1 MMTMDWKDWDAYKLG
16 IIDENG
22 KRQRNV
28 KLDSDEKKSAY
39 TPFIRLAANLKRLVS
54 NIPGG
59 GSKLGSFASALF
71 LIKEKVG
78 QKGIESICEKFHVDV
93 LDFLNEKNEWFIL
106 DEKQLSP
113 GIYRVKNPKLLN
125 VSCAEMVWP
134 KDQVRIQDD
143 CYPVGD
149 VFGVEAALNILDL
162 KLEKKHWPII
172 KPFLIFL
179 NYIKNDQYTGI
190 VMDPNVVDALRKI

>member
-1 MMTMDWKDWDAYKLG
+1 MGLVKRAADLAYTFRFIRLMAMDWKNWDAYKLG

-28 KLDSDEKKSAY
+28 KLDNNEKKSAY

-78 QKGIESICEKFHVDV
+78 EKGIKTICKEMDIDV
-93 LDFLNEKNEWFIL
+93 LDFLNEKNEWFL
-106 DEKQLSP
+106 LEEKQLSP
-113 GIYRVKNPKLLN
+113 GIYKVENPKLLN
-125 VSCAEMVWP
+125 GSCAEMVWP
-134 KDQVRIQDD
+134 KDQIRIKDD

-149 VFGVEAALNILDL
+149 VFGVDIYEATHVNT
-162 KLEKKHWPII
+162 EKKV
-172 KPFLIFL
+172 FVTASELI
-179 NYIKNDQYTGI
+179 
-190 VMDPNVVDALRKI
+190 R

>member
-1 MMTMDWKDWDAYKLG
+1 MGILKRAADLAYTFRFIRMMAMDWKSWDAYKLG

-28 KLDSDEKKSAY
+28 KLDNDEKKSAY

-78 QKGIESICEKFHVDV
+78 EKGIKTICKEMDIDV
-93 LDFLNEKNEWFIL
+93 LDFLNEKNEWFL
-106 DEKQLSP
+106 LEEKQLSP
-113 GIYRVKNPKLLN
+113 GIYKVQNPKLLN
-125 VSCAEMVWP
+125 ESCAEMVWP
-134 KDQVRIQDD
+134 KDQIRIKDD

-149 VFGVEAALNILDL
+149 VFGVDIYEATHVNT
-162 KLEKKHWPII
+162 EKKV
-172 KPFLIFL
+172 FVTASELI
-179 NYIKNDQYTGI
+179 
-190 VMDPNVVDALRKI
+190 R

>member
-1 MMTMDWKDWDAYKLG
+1 MGIIKRAADLAYTFRFIRMMAMDWKSWDAYKLG

-28 KLDSDEKKSAY
+28 KLDNDEKKSAY

-54 NIPGG
+54 AVPGG

-78 QKGIESICEKFHVDV
+78 EKGIKSICEEMNVEV
-93 LDFLNEKNEWFIL
+93 LDFLNEKNEWFLL

-113 GIYRVKNPKLLN
+113 GIYRVQNPKLLN
-125 VSCAEMVWP
+125 GSCAEMVWP
-134 KDQVRIQDD
+134 KDQVRIQEE

-149 VFGVEAALNILDL
+149 VFGVDIYEATHVNTDKQVYVTAS
-162 KLEKKHWPII
+162 E
-172 KPFLIFL
+172 LI
-179 NYIKNDQYTGI
+179 
-190 VMDPNVVDALRKI
+190 R